1 MRKRTALILILL
13 IIIPVSGFSFW
24 KEAPEDVLI
33 KFLKTFYSN
42 NPNKTYN
49 YVSKADQD
57 ATSRKE
63 FIKQNNLD
71 DPFRRE
77 MAKITSS
84 LNKYEIN
91 GTKINEDSAVVD
103 IKVTKPNMSKV
114 FAEIFGPFHGPK
126 EMKDP
131 QAAARHMLRQYLRKA
146 DVPMVEE
153 RGNFTMVKEEGRW
166 KVLLDPEN
174 NKQ

>member
-1 MRKRTALILILL
+1 MRERITLILILL

-24 KEAPEDVLI
+24 KETPEDVLI

-49 YVSKADQD
+49 YVSKADRD
-57 ATSRKE
+57 AISRKE

-77 MAKITSS
+77 MAKLTSS

-91 GTKINEDSAVVD
+91 GTRIN
-103 IKVTKPNMSKV
+103 
-114 FAEIFGPFHGPK
+114 
-126 EMKDP
+126 
-131 QAAARHMLRQYLRKA
+131 
-146 DVPMVEE
+146 
-153 RGNFTMVKEEGRW
+153 
-166 KVLLDPEN
+166 
-174 NKQ
+174 